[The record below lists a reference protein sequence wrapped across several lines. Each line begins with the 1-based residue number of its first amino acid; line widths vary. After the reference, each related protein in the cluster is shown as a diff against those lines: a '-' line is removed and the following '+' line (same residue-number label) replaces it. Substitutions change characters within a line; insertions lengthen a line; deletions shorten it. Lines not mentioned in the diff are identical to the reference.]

1 MNQRLLR
8 KTIGSFYTRTFT
20 SSKDLLAHVVTQIVQ
35 HDSIA
40 IQGGRVWR
48 LNAADSAYELIT
60 QVGAVQHIQNN
71 FRLKVSEYRL
81 FKMLPEKRTVVLR
94 ETNAYLRSKGIRK
107 YSATGV
113 GEIRKVGKV
122 NLYEFVLS
130 FNSNLGHEQMET
142 TLDII
147 GLTVTGMLKTWR
159 SERKSKQ
166 LEKELQQARSIQKSI
181 LPEHELRFASYE
193 IFGVSV
199 PDRVV
204 GGDFFDYIENEDND
218 RVAVVIGDAASKGM
232 PAAVQALYVSGAL
245 RMGASYQTKISTL
258 IQKINVLVHRI
269 FLDERFITL
278 FYAELTND
286 SKGLCVYV
294 NAGHNSPILYH
305 RKTGSAELLEST
317 GIIVGPFPDHVYRRE
332 SVNIEKGDVLVL
344 YTDGIVEA
352 ADAYGHFYSDD
363 RLKKAI
369 ARLHNRS
376 PKEIAQAILEEVQL
390 YSAKGKTA
398 DDKTIVVVKR
408 VL

>member
-8 KTIGSFYTRTFT
+8 KTIESFYTRTFS
-20 SSKDLLAHVVTQIVQ
+20 SSKDLLMHVVTQIVQ
-35 HDSIA
+35 HDNIA

-48 LNAADSAYELIT
+48 LNASEFTYELIS

-71 FRLKVSEYRL
+71 FRLKVNEYRL
-81 FKMLPEKRTVVLR
+81 FRMLPKKHIVVLK

-113 GEIRKVGKV
+113 GEIRKVGKTS
-122 NLYEFVLS
+122 LYEFVLS
-130 FNSNLGHEQMET
+130 FNSNLGHEQAEA
-142 TLDII
+142 TLAII
-147 GLTVTGMLKTWR
+147 SLAVTSMLKSWR

-166 LEKELQQARSIQKSI
+166 LQKELDQARSIQKSI
-181 LPEHELRFASYE
+181 LPEHELRFANYE
-193 IFGVSV
+193 VFGISV

-204 GGDFFDYIENEDND
+204 GGDFFDYIENEDHD

-269 FLDERFITL
+269 FLEERFVTL

-286 SKGLCVYV
+286 NKGLCVYV
-294 NAGHNSPILYH
+294 NAGHNSPMLYH
-305 RKTGSAELLEST
+305 RKTGKMELLEST
-317 GIIVGPFPDHVYRRE
+317 GLIVGPFPDHVYRRE
-332 SVNIEKGDVLVL
+332 SVNIAKGDVLVL

-352 ADAYGHFYSDD
+352 TDVSGHFYPEERLRKSIV
-363 RLKKAI
+363 RLKD
-369 ARLHNRS
+369 RS
-376 PKEIAQAILEEVQL
+376 AKEMAQEILQDVQT
-390 YSAKGKTA
+390 YSAKGKGA
-398 DDKTIVVVKR
+398 DDKTVVVIKR
-408 VL
+408 VN